1 MGRAQNERTVH
12 ATSESEMSNSPNSNP
27 PPESNSNRRL
37 WLLLLTRTG
46 IALGLILLA
55 GIVGGALWAWRFV
68 DKQLAPFVGEQLSRT
83 FDRPVNV
90 GNLERFSLTSL
101 RFGRTTIP
109 PTATDS
115 DRASVQAVDVQFNPW
130 TVVWSRELNLD
141 ITLVDPDVY
150 LEQTPDGAWVN
161 TRLAQQEGEPVI
173 KVNLNTIETDNAT
186 VVLAPQ
192 PSSVVIPPPANAED
206 SDPQTP
212 PTQPAQP
219 LPVTFEDVGATA
231 EFLDGG
237 DRIKFNAKGDA
248 AGEGY
253 FSASGEYLVEDAAIK
268 LNLRGRNLQAAQAS
282 RLLNQIPLQLNAGEL
297 NANIQLQH
305 EFGGAS
311 ELPRLGGNVSFE
323 AVTARISQVPQPI
336 TAANGR
342 VRFKDFLIG
351 LENVGANY
359 GQIPIKIPQG
369 LLHLQ
374 RGYEIPIQVPPA
386 PVSQFIDT
394 LAIASP
400 VEIEGEAKAALKIV
414 GELETPVLVGQAAI
428 TQPTTIDRVPFQT
441 ASAKFAFATEQ
452 MQIEIADIK
461 ATPTTGGQIEGRA
474 KIQLQPEEN
483 PPIVVAEYTAQNL
496 NGDAIAGFYNAG
508 VPQNI
513 AIGAIDAKGRTAG
526 TTEQLQTQI
535 LWQANAGTY
544 PAQGEV
550 QVVGDATQIRGIAQ
564 VDGGRVRAD
573 VGVKGDRWEA
583 ALVGSG
589 IPLQPFV
596 PATATQG
603 LTLGRA
609 TGQVKLAGTVGETSP
624 ATLVAA
630 GQGQLTVE
638 GGAVEVQGQLARGQW
653 QANVRA
659 QGVGVEPLLPPGQV
673 RTLSVGGVTG
683 QAKLAGNLA
692 ATDLSDIQIAFQG
705 SLPVEGG
712 TVQAGGQVARGRW
725 QADVRAQGVGI
736 ESLLPPAQ
744 ARTLSVG
751 SLTGRARLA
760 GNLAATD
767 LSEVQ
772 VAFQGS
778 LPVEGGT
785 VQAGGKV
792 EQGQWE
798 AEVVANDIQ
807 LDRLLS
813 PQQTQ
818 GLAFQPISGRA
829 KLAGSVASFAPDAIV
844 AAGQGRLNV
853 EGGAVAI
860 KGQLAQGNWDL
871 FVEAEGVGVD
881 PLLPP
886 GRLDAVSVGAITGK
900 ARATGNLATLN
911 LGGIEAAFQGS
922 LPVDSGAIEAAGQLS
937 QGRWQGEATARNLP
951 LGAFLPPQQLAG
963 LEVGAANGKVKATG
977 SVFAFDPDNVEAA
990 AQLQVLLDGQTV
1002 QAGGQL
1008 VEGKWEAAI
1017 ANATIPLAPLVPSDR
1032 IRSLTSNT
1040 FSVEVGGQLGIEQL
1054 KLVGTLAAFS
1064 PEALRQAVQ
1073 PGNLEAAGQI
1083 QLRDLRLSGSDADE
1097 QDEIVFESVLSGGVR
1112 VAEEGIGLQ
1121 LKGDE
1126 DEIALR
1132 LDSNYQPL
1140 AFRVAFDDTQLAG
1153 QSEGELFQIAAQN
1166 FPLSPFN
1173 VRPPGNFGTIAGE
1186 VSANVSLDLQPLVAA
1201 GTVRLD
1207 NPEIGTLQAQNAIA
1221 TFRYAGDS
1229 VTVNN
1234 ALLCKILDPDLAKN
1248 INWNDANSASTCAQ
1262 LNPNASSDL
1271 HWSQYGFRG
1280 QAQLGEDLA
1289 FSGQTRVRKGRI
1301 QDVLLALRWFE
1312 IEDIARGFA
1321 TPEYADASAIDPVP
1335 VGMKDEPLLT
1345 QLRRFSEI
1353 QALLRDRER
1362 RRQEA
1367 QVLPDLREL
1376 DGIFEGVATTSGS
1389 LAKGIQA
1396 RFDFNAQ
1403 TGEWGSF
1410 DPAQIVVKGDFKDDT
1425 VNLLPLE
1432 VRLGD
1437 ALASFSGQIGGE
1449 NQSGQFQLENLP
1461 VSLLT
1466 SFIELPP
1473 GIKVTGDLNGQASIS
1488 GSLAN
1493 PNARG
1498 TITLADGTLSRQPI
1512 QEARGSFS
1520 YADARLKFG
1529 STIAIEGPDPIQVT
1543 GSLPYRLPV
1552 AEVYPDSDEIDLNV
1566 SVRNQGLAVLNLL
1579 TNSVSWQ
1586 GGQGQVELNVSGTL
1600 FQPIASGVATFENA
1614 TLNSPNLPEPLTD
1627 ATGRIEFDRDR
1638 VVVKAFQGNFRQGQV
1653 EAAGVVPIFYPLSP
1667 DDPDAENPLTVNLDR
1682 VALNLRGLYNG
1693 GINGQVQ
1700 ISGSALF
1707 NPQIGGTIELSDGQV
1722 LIASDPAATA
1732 PASTQAE
1739 FGPVIEYNDLTILLG
1754 EDVRVVSPPIMEFIA
1769 TGDLTLNG
1777 TLDVARPQGTIRLLQ
1792 GQVNIFTTQFS
1803 LLRGYE
1809 HTATFSPERGLNPYI
1824 DVRMVASVQEATGGS
1839 RIPSASEF
1847 PGEVDVSQE
1856 SAFRQGSIQT
1866 IRVIA
1871 EVEGLANEILS
1882 KEALELSSSPA
1893 RSEAEIVALLGG
1905 GFVNTLG
1912 RGDST
1917 LAIANLAG
1925 SAVLTRV
1932 ETAIG
1937 RALGLS
1943 EFRLFPTINN
1953 RTSSLG
1959 LAAEAGIDITGNF
1972 SASVLRVLT
1981 EEDTTQF
1988 GIRYRLN
1995 DNILFR
2001 GSTDFSDENQG
2012 VVEYELRF

>member
-1 MGRAQNERTVH
+1 
-12 ATSESEMSNSPNSNP
+12 MSNSPNSNP

-55 GIVGGALWAWRFV
+55 GVVGGALWAWRFV

-109 PTATDS
+109 PTDTDS
-115 DRASVQAVDVQFNPW
+115 DRAAVEAVDVQFNPW

-186 VVLAPQ
+186 IVLAPQ
-192 PSSVVIPPPANAED
+192 PSSVVIPPPPNAEEAQ
-206 SDPQTP
+206 PQQP
-212 PTQPAQP
+212 PSQPAQP
-219 LPVTFEDVGATA
+219 LPVTFKDVGATA

-253 FSASGEYLVEDAAIK
+253 FSASGEYLVEDTALK
-268 LNLRGRNLQAAQAS
+268 LNLRGRNLQAAEAS

-311 ELPRLGGNVSFE
+311 QLPRLGGNVSFE

-342 VRFKDFLIG
+342 VRFKEFLIG

-359 GQIPIKIPQG
+359 GQIPIEIPQG

-386 PVSQFIDT
+386 PVQQFIDT

-428 TQPTTIDRVPFQT
+428 TQPTRIDRVPFQT

-452 MQIEIADIK
+452 MQIEIGDIK

-474 KIQLQPEEN
+474 KIQLQPDEK

-508 VPQNI
+508 VPPNI

-550 QVVGDATQIRGIAQ
+550 QVVGDATQVRGIAQ

-596 PATATQG
+596 PASATQG

-659 QGVGVEPLLPPGQV
+659 RGVGVEPLLPPGQV
-673 RTLSVGGVTG
+673 RTLSVGSLTG

-725 QADVRAQGVGI
+725 QADVRARGVGI
-736 ESLLPPAQ
+736 ESLLPPGQ

-751 SLTGRARLA
+751 SLTGQAKLA

-772 VAFQGS
+772 VAFQGR

-792 EQGQWE
+792 ERGQWE

-829 KLAGSVASFAPDAIV
+829 KLAGSVASFAPENIV

-853 EGGAVAI
+853 QGGAVAI
-860 KGQLAQGNWDL
+860 KGQLAQGSWDV
-871 FVEAEGVGVD
+871 FVEADGVGVD

-886 GRLDAVSVGAITGK
+886 GQFDAVSVGAMTGK

-922 LPVDSGAIEAAGQLS
+922 LPVDGGAIDAAGQLS

-951 LGAFLPPQQLAG
+951 LGAFLPPEQVAG

-977 SVFAFDPDNVEAA
+977 SVFAFDPDRVEAA
-990 AQLQVLLDGQTV
+990 AQLEVLLDGQTV

-1017 ANATIPLAPLVPSDR
+1017 ANASIPLAPFVPSDR

-1040 FSVEVGGQLGIEQL
+1040 LSVEVGGQLDIQ
-1054 KLVGTLAAFS
+1054 TLNLAGSLDAFT
-1064 PEALRQAVQ
+1064 PEAVRQAVRPDNVQ
-1073 PGNLEAAGQI
+1073 AQGQL
-1083 QLRDLRLSGSDADE
+1083 QLRDFRLSSGDRNDDSD
-1097 QDEIVFESVLSGGVR
+1097 IVFESPLSGGLLVS
-1112 VAEEGIGLQ
+1112 EEGVGLELRGEEDLIGV
-1121 LKGDE
+1121 
-1126 DEIALR
+1126 R
-1132 LDSNYQPL
+1132 LDANYQPL
-1140 AFRVAFDDTQLAG
+1140 AFGVKFDDTELSG
-1153 QSEGELFQIAAQN
+1153 RSEGESWQIAARN

-1173 VRPPGNFGTIAGE
+1173 VQPPGNLGTIGGE
-1186 VSANVSLDLQPLVAA
+1186 VSANVSVDLQPLVAA
-1201 GTVRLD
+1201 GAVQLKD
-1207 NPEIGTLQAQNAIA
+1207 PEIGTLQAQNAIA
-1221 TFRYAGDS
+1221 QFRYTGDS
-1229 VTVNN
+1229 VTVSN
-1234 ALLCKILDPDLAKN
+1234 ALLCKALDEDFVQTLDLSEP
-1248 INWNDANSASTCAQ
+1248 SAASPCAQ
-1262 LNPNASSDL
+1262 LEREVTPNDGELDAEGRQAY
-1271 HWSQYGFRG
+1271 WSQYKFSG
-1280 QAQLGEDLA
+1280 QAQLDEELA
-1289 FSGQTRVRKGRI
+1289 FSGQTSVRKGRI

-1362 RRQEA
+1362 RRQET
-1367 QVLPDLREL
+1367 QVLPDLRDL
-1376 DGIFEGVATTSGS
+1376 DGIFEGGATASGS
-1389 LAKGIQA
+1389 LARGIQA

-1403 TGEWGSF
+1403 TKEWGSF
-1410 DPAQIVVKGDFKDDT
+1410 NPAQIVAKGDFKDGT

-1432 VRLGD
+1432 LRLGD

-1473 GIKVTGDLNGQASIS
+1473 GIQVTGDLNGQASIS
-1488 GSLAN
+1488 GSLTN
-1493 PNARG
+1493 PKARG

-1529 STIAIEGPDPIQVT
+1529 STVSIEGPDPIQVT
-1543 GSLPYRLPV
+1543 GSVPYRLPV

-1566 SVRNQGLAVLNLL
+1566 SVRNEGLAVLNLL
-1579 TNSVSWQ
+1579 TNSVSWE
-1586 GGQGQVELNVSGTL
+1586 GGQGQVDLNVSGTL
-1600 FQPIASGVATFENA
+1600 FQPIASGIATFENA
-1614 TLNSPNLPEPLTD
+1614 TLNSPNLPEPLTE

-1638 VVVKAFQGNFRQGQV
+1638 VVVDAFQGNFRQGQV

-1700 ISGSALF
+1700 ISGPALF

-1732 PASTQAE
+1732 TPASNPAE

-1754 EDVRVVSPPIMEFIA
+1754 ENVRVVSPPIMEFIA

-1803 LLRGYE
+1803 LVRGYE
-1809 HTATFSPERGLNPYI
+1809 HTATFSPDRGLIPYI

-1882 KEALELSSSPA
+1882 QEALELSSSPA

-2001 GSTDFSDENQG
+2001 GSTDFSDENRA